1 MSRQAAGPAVPGSQ
15 TLPSRAIPAAVSRPQ
30 PSARAGQAGRQ
41 VWLRVKRAL
50 IITLLSIVAVIWLLP
65 IVYMVSVSLRTPS
78 DVFDP
83 AIITRHVT
91 GANYAQVFA
100 DNPIPRYLLNSV
112 IVTAIS
118 TFIVVAAGSM
128 FAFATTVLKLRYSRA
143 MFAAILITLM
153 VPLSSLVVPL
163 GAVLKQFGWINNYF
177 GLIMPYAA
185 LGIPFAVVVLA
196 GFMQDLPRDVFEA
209 AVIDGAGLWKFLTRM
224 VLPMLRPSLIFV
236 AVWQFITGWNE
247 FFLALTVMTQNQMMT
262 LPLIPQQYAGVYLG
276 NPGALFAILTFVAA
290 PLILLFVVVQRWFVA
305 GLLEG
310 AVKG

>member
-15 TLPSRAIPAAVSRPQ
+15 TLPSRAIPAVSRPQ
-30 PSARAGQAGRQ
+30 PSARAGQAGRL
-41 VWLRVKRAL
+41 VWLRVKRPL

-65 IVYMVSVSLRTPS
+65 IVYMVSVSLRTPA

-83 AIITRHVT
+83 AIITTHVT